1 MTTQITLPEIKKVK
15 ESENTV
21 VFVIEPLFPG
31 FGMTVGNSLRRVLLS
46 SLPGAAPYKVKIQGA
61 SHEFSTLPK
70 IKEDVVE
77 ILLNVKSIKFKL
89 HEGEE
94 AKATLEVSG
103 EKKVTASDFKLPASL
118 EVANPDQHIATLTR
132 GGKLKIE
139 LWVNRGI
146 GYVPVE
152 RREDERNEIGVIA
165 LDSFYSPIRK
175 VHYDVE
181 NTRVG
186 GMTNYDKVTLEITTD
201 GTMDASEALEECGKI
216 LEDHFKLVAGA
227 TKEAEKSADKKKA
240 EEVAQKTIDI
250 RQTKIEDA
258 GFSARTTNA
267 LLNNSI
273 KTVGGL
279 LRTSKGKLVEMK
291 GLGEKAASEIEKV
304 LSKSKLKLKD

>member
-1 MTTQITLPEIKKVK
+1 MTTQINLPEIKKVK

-46 SLPGAAPYKVKIQGA
+46 SLPGAAPYKIKIQGA

-70 IKEDVVE
+70 VKEDVVE
-77 ILLNVKSIKFKL
+77 ILLNIKSIKFEL

-94 AKATLEVSG
+94 AKATLEVLG
-103 EKKVTASDFKLPASL
+103 EKEVKAKDFKLPASL
-118 EVANPDQHIATLTR
+118 DITNPDQYIATVSR
-132 GGKLKIE
+132 RGKLKIE
-139 LWVNRGI
+139 LWINRGI

-165 LDSFYSPIRK
+165 LDSFYSPVKK

-201 GTMDASEALEECGKI
+201 GTIDASKALEECGKI
-216 LEDHFKLVAGA
+216 LEDHFKLIAGA
-227 TKEAEKSADKKKA
+227 TKEAEKSADKEKAKEKA
-240 EEVAQKTIDI
+240 EKTADT
-250 RQTKIEDA
+250 RQIKIEDA

-279 LRTSKGKLVEMK
+279 LRTTKGKLIEMK
-291 GLGEKAASEIEKV
+291 GLGEKAVEEIENI
-304 LSKSKLKLKD
+304 LLRSKFKLKK

>member
-1 MTTQITLPEIKKVK
+1 MTTQISLPEIKKVSQK
-15 ESENTV
+15 DNTV
-21 VFVIEPLFPG
+21 VFEIEPLFPG

-46 SLPGAAPYKVKIQGA
+46 SLPGAAPYKVKIDGA

-70 IKEDVVE
+70 VKEDVVE
-77 ILLNVKSIKFKL
+77 ILLNLKSIKFKL

-94 AKATLEVSG
+94 AKASLEVKG
-103 EKKVTASDFKLPASL
+103 EREVKAKDFKLPSSL
-118 EVANPDQHIATLTR
+118 EIANLDQHIATISR
-132 GGKLKIE
+132 GGKLKIS

-165 LDSFYSPIRK
+165 LDSFYSPVKK
-175 VHYDVE
+175 VHYEVE

-201 GTMDASEALEECGKI
+201 GTIDASKALEECGKI
-216 LEDHFKLVAGA
+216 LEDHFRLVAEA
-227 TKEAEKSADKKKA
+227 NKEAEKAIEKEKAKQKAKKT
-240 EEVAQKTIDI
+240 EVL

-267 LLNNSI
+267 LTNNGI
-273 KTVGGL
+273 KTIGGL
-279 LRTSKGKLVEMK
+279 MRTSKEKLIDMK
-291 GLGEKAASEIEKV
+291 GLGEKAVSEIEKV
-304 LSKSKLKLKD
+304 LAKSKLKLKE